1 VAHFRPR
8 LLAML
13 DQAENG
19 LYHLEVDLQRKMIEV
34 ERRLVIADIT
44 DQRRLQEVFT
54 KYRPQ
59 IIFHAAAHKHVPLME
74 LNKKEAIKNNVFG
87 SRELAETAR
96 RFGAEKFVMI
106 STDKAVN
113 PTSIMGASKRLA
125 EMLLQ
130 GMAQHSSTA
139 FITVRFGNVLGS
151 EGSVV
156 PLFKKQLLEGGPLTV
171 THPDIERYFMT
182 IPEAVQLV
190 LQAGAMGK
198 GGEIFVLDMGQ
209 PIKIVDLARTLITL
223 SGYKPDDIGI
233 EFIGLRPGEKL
244 YEELWIHEEKML
256 PTPHRKIMIAQ
267 ATSPIHEL
275 NGEVDELL
283 RLVNNENEDDA
294 VQFLRRLVPNYR
306 SPVENN
312 HEAEVSLTAPL
323 TGEPVFAE

>member
-1 VAHFRPR
+1 
-8 LLAML
+8 M
-13 DQAENG
+13 
-19 LYHLEVDLQRKMIEV
+19 
-34 ERRLVIADIT
+34 
-44 DQRRLQEVFT
+44 
-54 KYRPQ
+54 
-59 IIFHAAAHKHVPLME
+59 
-74 LNKKEAIKNNVFG
+74 
-87 SRELAETAR
+87 LAETAQ

-113 PTSIMGASKRLA
+113 PSSIMGASKRLA

-130 GMAQHSSTA
+130 EMARHSATA

-171 THPDIERYFMT
+171 THPEIERYFMT

-209 PIKIVDLARTLITL
+209 PIKIVDLARNLITL
-223 SGYKPDDIGI
+223 SGYKPEDIGI
-233 EFIGLRPGEKL
+233 KFIGLRPGEKL
-244 YEELWIHEEKML
+244 YEELWIREEKML

-267 ATSPIHEL
+267 AKAAIHDL

-283 RLVNNENEDDA
+283 RLAISEDEAKA
-294 VQFLRRLVPNYR
+294 VQFLRHLVPNYR
-306 SPVENN
+306 TPIEKSSIANN
-312 HEAEVSLTAPL
+312 LAIEPSVQAPL
-323 TGEPVFAE
+323 SGQAVFAA